1 MQTLPDVVHAAARQ
15 FGNLE
20 AVVEGPARPTFAD
33 VETAVAA
40 RARALVASGTEPGD
54 RVGLW
59 APNGLEWIVL
69 SFAVYATGA
78 VLVPVNTRFKGDE
91 AAYVLRQTGVRRL
104 FTVTDFLDTDY
115 VSLLDGSD
123 LPDLDEIVVMA
134 GPTPPG
140 ATAWATFVDRAT
152 SASIADVAA
161 REARLRA
168 TDVCDVIF
176 TSGTTG
182 RPKGAELTHG
192 ASIETY
198 RQWAD
203 RVGLRPGDR
212 ELIVYP
218 FFHTSGLKSGVLAAF
233 LTGVTLVPHAVFDV
247 ESVLRVVAEER
258 ITFLPGPPSV
268 FQSILS
274 HPDAGR
280 FDLRTLRLSVTGAA
294 TVPVELV
301 ERMRSELRLESV
313 VTAYGLTETHG
324 TATVCRRTDPAATIA
339 RTVGTALDGVELRIV
354 DDDGV
359 DVEPGRTGE
368 VWIAGFNVIRG
379 YIADPA
385 ATEAAI
391 ADGWLRT
398 GDIGY
403 LEPDG
408 HLHLVDRKKD
418 VFIVGGFNVAPA
430 EVERVLLRRD
440 DVAQV
445 AVVAV
450 PDERLGE
457 VGVAFVVA
465 RPGCTVEPA
474 DVVAWCR
481 DRMANYKVPRYVHLV
496 AALPVNASGKVQKAA
511 LRDQLRGE
519 RPWIST

>member
-15 FGNLE
+15 FADLE
-20 AVVEGPARPTFAD
+20 AVVEAPARPTFAD
-33 VETAVAA
+33 IEAAVAT
-40 RARALVASGTEPGD
+40 RARALVASGTEPAD

-69 SFAVYATGA
+69 SFAVYAAGA

-115 VSLLDGSD
+115 VALLDGSD

-140 ATAWATFVDRAT
+140 ATAWATFVDRAGG
-152 SASIADVAA
+152 ASTADVAA

-168 TDVCDVIF
+168 TDVCDIIF

-203 RVGLRPGDR
+203 RVGLRTGDR

-280 FDLRTLRLSVTGAA
+280 FDLSPLRLAVTGAA

-339 RTVGTALDGVELRIV
+339 RTVGTALDGIELRIV

-379 YIADPA
+379 YVADP
-385 ATEAAI
+385 TPI
-391 ADGWLRT
+391 VDGWLRT
-398 GDIGY
+398 GDVGY

-418 VFIVGGFNVAPA
+418 LFIVGGFNVAPA

-440 DVAQV
+440 DLAQV
-445 AVVAV
+445 AVVAA

-465 RPGCTVEPA
+465 RPGSRGRT
-474 DVVAWCR
+474 R
-481 DRMANYKVPRYVHLV
+481 RGRRLVPRPDGQLQG
-496 AALPVNASGKVQKAA
+496 PASRAP
-511 LRDQLRGE
+511 
-519 RPWIST
+519 RPGPPGQRVREGPEGSTA

>member
-15 FGNLE
+15 FGELE
-20 AVVEGPARPTFAD
+20 AVVEGPARPTFVD
-33 VETAVAA
+33 VEAAVAV

-69 SFAVYATGA
+69 SFAVYAAGA

-115 VSLLDGSD
+115 VELLDGSD
-123 LPDLDEIVVMA
+123 LPDLEEIVVIA
-134 GPTPPG
+134 GPTPAG
-140 ATAWATFVDRAT
+140 ATSWAAFVDRTAG
-152 SASIADVAA
+152 ASTPDVSA

-168 TDVCDVIF
+168 TDVCDIIF

-182 RPKGAELTHG
+182 RPKGVELTHG

-198 RQWAD
+198 RQWTD
-203 RVGLRPGDR
+203 RVGLRTGDR

-274 HPDAGR
+274 HPDADR

-339 RTVGTALDGVELRIV
+339 RTVGTALDGIELRIV

-368 VWIAGFNVIRG
+368 VWIAGFNVV
-379 YIADPA
+379 
-385 ATEAAI
+385 

-430 EVERVLLRRD
+430 DVERVLLLRD

-457 VGVAFVVA
+457 VGMAFVVA

-474 DVVAWCR
+474 EVVAWCR
-481 DRMANYKVPRYVHLV
+481 DRIANYKVPRYVHLV
-496 AALPVNASGKVQKAA
+496 AALPVNASGKVQKFA
-511 LRDQLRGE
+511 LREQARQLATTE
-519 RPWIST
+519 ESPWTST

>member
-1 MQTLPDVVHAAARQ
+1 MQTLPEVVHAAARQ
-15 FGNLE
+15 FGDLE
-20 AVVEGPARPTFAD
+20 AVVEAPDRSTFAD
-33 VETAVAA
+33 VEAAVAV
-40 RARALVASGTEPGD
+40 RARALVASGTKPGD

-69 SFAVYATGA
+69 SFAIYATGA
-78 VLVPVNTRFKGDE
+78 VLVPVNTRLKGDE
-91 AAYVLRQTGVRRL
+91 AASVLRQARVRRL

-115 VSLLDGSD
+115 VARLDGSD

-134 GPTPPG
+134 GPASAG
-140 ATAWATFVDRAT
+140 ATAWATFVERAVD
-152 SASIADVAA
+152 ASTADVAA
-161 REARLRA
+161 REARLGSG
-168 TDVCDVIF
+168 DVCDVIF

-182 RPKGAELTHG
+182 RPKAVELTHG

-203 RVGLRPGDR
+203 RVGLRTGDR

-233 LTGVTLVPHAVFDV
+233 LTGTTLVPHSVFDV
-247 ESVLRVVAEER
+247 ESVLRVVVEER

-268 FQSILS
+268 FQSILNY
-274 HPDAGR
+274 PGVDR
-280 FDLRTLRLSVTGAA
+280 FDLGTLRLSVTGAA

-301 ERMRSELRLESV
+301 ERMRSELRFESV

-324 TATVCRRTDPAATIA
+324 TATVCRRTDPAVTIA
-339 RTVGTALDGVELRIV
+339 RTVGTALDGIELRIV

-368 VWIAGFNVIRG
+368 VWIAGFNVVS
-379 YIADPA
+379 
-385 ATEAAI
+385 
-391 ADGWLRT
+391 DGWLHT
-398 GDIGY
+398 GDVGY

-418 VFIVGGFNVAPA
+418 IFIVGGFNVAPA
-430 EVERVLLRRD
+430 EVERALLLRD

-445 AVVAV
+445 AVVGV

-457 VGVAFVVA
+457 VGAAFVVA
-465 RPGCTVEPA
+465 RPGGAVEPA
-474 DVVAWCR
+474 EVIAWCR
-481 DRMANYKVPRYVHLV
+481 DRIANYKVPRYVHV
-496 AALPVNASGKVQKAA
+496 VPALPVNASGKVQKSVF
-511 LRDQLRGE
+511 RDQSRGE